1 MLTQGDIEY
10 LRLFGRSF
18 KLGCGFMHILR
29 SYERLIFPST
39 PSPAGMAK
47 LEQLKDAMR
56 QLSELVEPD
65 RERNE
70 LSWSMRWLTG
80 IGHPETNPPTL
91 TLFAVY
97 WMNNYI
103 AVAKSLKDIRPN

>member
-1 MLTQGDIEY
+1 MLLLSQAREEQVY
-10 LRLFGRSF
+10 E
-18 KLGCGFMHILR
+18 HILR

-39 PSPAGMAK
+39 PSPAGMEK

-65 RERNE
+65 RERKE
-70 LSWSMRWLTG
+70 LSWSMRWLTA
-80 IGHPETNPPTL
+80 IGHRGTNPATL

-97 WMNNYI
+97 WMNSYI